1 MKKMISL
8 IKTCMSSDMSLFKIK
23 NRSKS
28 RTFKM
33 ILPLLLAIFVFY
45 CIYYY
50 AGIVIE
56 PLAKVKL
63 EYILLSLF
71 VFLTFLVTSME
82 GIYKSSSLLFNCK
95 DDNLLLS
102 LPVKKRTVLFI
113 RIFKFYIFELLYN
126 SLFLAPAMLVYSL
139 NVNVGMTYYIVSF
152 FMLLLLPIIPVFI
165 SCIIGMFISFTASKF
180 KFKNI
185 VQIIV
190 TTLFLLV
197 MFYLSYNLESVA
209 KNIATNAKSINEIIT
224 KIYYPAGVYAKLITS
239 FNIKD
244 LFIFVIL
251 NISLFVVL
259 ILLFSKLYFRIN
271 SKVKEVKINK
281 SNKKYKLTYNNPF
294 ISLIKKE
301 LKKFMETPVL
311 VINAGFGLV
320 LFILGVIFISLKLD
334 MVLNFIK
341 NAGINFKISQVYSH
355 MSVVLF
361 LLITFASFMTSITS
375 SLISLEG
382 KSFSILKT
390 IPINPFKI
398 ILAKISSAVMIMI
411 PFILIGDIIMF
422 IRFNF
427 SIIQIIMI
435 LILSIVLPFIAETFG
450 IIVNLK
456 YPKMDA
462 ENDTEI
468 VKQSTSSMVSVFT
481 GLLLVGISVFILI
494 KCILNNISDNI
505 VLLVGVLIHML
516 IFIMLVIYLKKNG
529 VKDFKKIS
537 I

>member
-28 RTFKM
+28 RTVKM

-239 FNIKD
+239 FNIK
-244 LFIFVIL
+244 
-251 NISLFVVL
+251 
-259 ILLFSKLYFRIN
+259 
-271 SKVKEVKINK
+271 
-281 SNKKYKLTYNNPF
+281 
-294 ISLIKKE
+294 
-301 LKKFMETPVL
+301 
-311 VINAGFGLV
+311 
-320 LFILGVIFISLKLD
+320 
-334 MVLNFIK
+334 
-341 NAGINFKISQVYSH
+341 
-355 MSVVLF
+355 
-361 LLITFASFMTSITS
+361 
-375 SLISLEG
+375 
-382 KSFSILKT
+382 
-390 IPINPFKI
+390 
-398 ILAKISSAVMIMI
+398 
-411 PFILIGDIIMF
+411 
-422 IRFNF
+422 
-427 SIIQIIMI
+427 
-435 LILSIVLPFIAETFG
+435 
-450 IIVNLK
+450 
-456 YPKMDA
+456 
-462 ENDTEI
+462 
-468 VKQSTSSMVSVFT
+468 
-481 GLLLVGISVFILI
+481 
-494 KCILNNISDNI
+494 
-505 VLLVGVLIHML
+505 
-516 IFIMLVIYLKKNG
+516 
-529 VKDFKKIS
+529 
-537 I
+537 